1 MAIVFVSAKESR
13 RIFLKRVAIV
23 TVFIATVAFLVI
35 FIPKFFNVTEEI
47 LPSQAPSDIA
57 IDLSIINSSKFK
69 NLETVNAAAEQVFV
83 YTVQDKD
90 NKQITG
96 NILAVNEDSA
106 RILLEKSG
114 FNVLSL
120 KQMPIGKSNPFAAY

>member
-1 MAIVFVSAKESR
+1 
-13 RIFLKRVAIV
+13 LKRVAIV